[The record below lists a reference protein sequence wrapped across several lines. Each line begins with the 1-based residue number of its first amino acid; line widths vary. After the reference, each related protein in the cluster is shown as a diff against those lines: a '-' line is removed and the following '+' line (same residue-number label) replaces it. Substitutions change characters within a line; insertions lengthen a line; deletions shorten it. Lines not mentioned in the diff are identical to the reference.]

1 MAPRRRAT
9 QAEARAQP
17 FQGLINP
24 QAVRDHHE
32 RLAEVA
38 PRGFEVL
45 AVHLDVAIVRQIGDS
60 KPINVGARELEA
72 RL

>member
-1 MAPRRRAT
+1 M
-9 QAEARAQP
+9 QWM
-17 FQGLINP
+17 
-24 QAVRDHHE
+24 H
-32 RLAEVA
+32 
-38 PRGFEVL
+38 RGFEVL